1 MHHKGKGPADRQIGK
16 SAGGTTMKQRITKVN
31 FERTVVASLAIVTVM
46 VSGALFNAVSHLQ
59 LIV

>member
-1 MHHKGKGPADRQIGK
+1 
-16 SAGGTTMKQRITKVN
+16 MKQRITKVN